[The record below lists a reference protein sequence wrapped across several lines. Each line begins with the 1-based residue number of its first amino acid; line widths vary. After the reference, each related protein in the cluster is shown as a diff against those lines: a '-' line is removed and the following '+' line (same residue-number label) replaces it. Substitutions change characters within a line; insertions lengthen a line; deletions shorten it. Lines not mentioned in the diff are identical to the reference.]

1 MSDLDILIAVS
12 RSRLVRLEEH
22 LQFEKEKLA
31 KMEKEKFEPSTGF
44 GGDEARMGCIQSP
57 LKAIQAIVD
66 QKKVHMTH
74 PSPSFGTL
82 DARYYHKDTLSAL
95 EPILKMLKKIE
106 ERLDA
111 LEHK

>member
-1 MSDLDILIAVS
+1 MSDLDIRIEVS

-22 LQFEKEKLA
+22 LQFEKERLA
-31 KMEKEKFEPSTGF
+31 KMEEEKLE
-44 GGDEARMGCIQSP
+44 SP
-57 LKAIQAIVD
+57 LKSLGAIVD

-82 DARYYHKDTLSAL
+82 DARYYHKDSLSAL

-111 LEHK
+111 LERK